1 MSPTLKSVFLLLMA
15 FGVVLVV
22 IQSVRKGAVHWRHG
36 PPAAVR
42 DEDPIAFC
50 GFIILFLLVAGAM
63 VAVALF

>member
-1 MSPTLKSVFLLLMA
+1 MA